1 MEEIQAQKKFSD
13 AVLIEI
19 VHGVKEVIVVLI
31 ESLCRQRQLPEQ
43 EKQL

>member
-1 MEEIQAQKKFSD
+1 MEEIQAQKKISD

-19 VHGVKEVIVVLI
+19 VHGVKEVIIVLI
-31 ESLCRQRQLPEQ
+31 ERLCRQRQLPEQ